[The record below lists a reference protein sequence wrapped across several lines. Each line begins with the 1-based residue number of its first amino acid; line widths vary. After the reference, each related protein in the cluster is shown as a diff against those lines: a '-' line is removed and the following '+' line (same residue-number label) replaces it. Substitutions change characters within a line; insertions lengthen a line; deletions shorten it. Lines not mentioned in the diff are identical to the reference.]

1 MMLGNIWLSSAIAVV
16 AIFSASVAYKSYS
29 DLQDVKHMQESYEII
44 RDIKTL
50 LAYKYSIDPQDISRD
65 EIIALLPQGGN
76 WEWLLLLDRTSSA
89 DLQNDALL
97 QEDGTLQ
104 ISEEDKLKLFALRAK
119 LKESG
124 NDNTGVSSSGVVG
137 NRTFSLDVGIEEKN
151 LSYKDEAIQK
161 ALQKVIH
168 ASLYSIETITKTD
181 YDTLVEDNIPYN
193 LMYQDFSK
201 DGETLPLDDD
211 ILKQR
216 KEEYFK
222 QRVLEVLLKSQSP
235 RDVKLYNKLKSF
247 L

>member
-1 MMLGNIWLSSAIAVV
+1 MMLGKIWLSSAIAVV

-65 EIIALLPQGGN
+65 EIIALLPQSGN
-76 WEWLLLLDRTSSA
+76 WEWLLLLERTSSA

-124 NDNTGVSSSGVVG
+124 NDNSVREVEISGKK
-137 NRTFSLDVGIEEKN
+137 NLILDVGIEEKN

-161 ALQKVIH
+161 ALQKVID

-181 YDTLVEDNIPYN
+181 YNNLVEDNIPYN
-193 LMYQDFSK
+193 LMYQDFLK

>member
-1 MMLGNIWLSSAIAVV
+1 MMLGKIWLSSAIAVV

-65 EIIALLPQGGN
+65 EIIALLPQSGN
-76 WEWLLLLDRTSSA
+76 WEWLLLLERTSSA

-124 NDNTGVSSSGVVG
+124 NDNSVREVEISGKK
-137 NRTFSLDVGIEEKN
+137 NLILDVGIEEKN

-161 ALQKVIH
+161 ALQKVID

-181 YDTLVEDNIPYN
+181 YNNLVEDNIPYN
-193 LMYQDFSK
+193 LMYQDFLK

-222 QRVLEVLLKSQSP
+222 QRVLEVLLKPQSP

>member
-1 MMLGNIWLSSAIAVV
+1 MLGNIWLSSALAVV

-65 EIIALLPQGGN
+65 EIIALLPQDGN

-89 DLQNDALL
+89 SLENDALL

-104 ISEEDKLKLFALRAK
+104 ISEENKLKLFALRAK

-124 NDNTGVSSSGVVG
+124 NDNSVSEVEISGEK
-137 NRTFSLDVGIEEKN
+137 NLILDVGIEEKN

-161 ALQKVIH
+161 AIQKVIN
-168 ASLYSIETITKTD
+168 ASSYSITSISKTD
-181 YDTLVEDNIPYN
+181 YDKLVEDNIPYN

-211 ILKQR
+211 ILKLRQ
-216 KEEYFK
+216 EEYFK
-222 QRVLEVLLKSQSP
+222 QRVLEELLKSQSP

>member
-1 MMLGNIWLSSAIAVV
+1 MMLGNIWLSSALAVV

-65 EIIALLPQGGN
+65 EVIALLPQDGN
-76 WEWLLLLDRTSSA
+76 WEWLLLLERTSSA
-89 DLQNDALL
+89 SLENDALL

-124 NDNTGVSSSGVVG
+124 NDNSVSEVEISGKK
-137 NRTFSLDVGIEEKN
+137 NLILDVGIEEKN

>member
-1 MMLGNIWLSSAIAVV
+1 MLRNIWLSSAIAVV
-16 AIFSASVAYKSYS
+16 AIFSASVAYRSYS

-50 LAYKYSIDPQDISRD
+50 LAYKYSIDPQNISRD
-65 EIIALLPQGGN
+65 EIIALLPQNGN

-124 NDNTGVSSSGVVG
+124 NDNSVSEVEISGKK
-137 NRTFSLDVGIEEKN
+137 NLILDVGIEEKN

-168 ASLYSIETITKTD
+168 ASLYNIETITKTA

-201 DGETLPLDDD
+201 DGETLPLDTDV
-211 ILKQR
+211 LKQR
-216 KEEYFK
+216 QEEYFK

>member
-1 MMLGNIWLSSAIAVV
+1 MLGNIWLSSAIAVV

-50 LAYKYSIDPQDISRD
+50 LAYKYSIDPQNISRD
-65 EIIALLPQGGN
+65 EIIALLPQNGN

-124 NDNTGVSSSGVVG
+124 NDNSVSEVEISGKK
-137 NRTFSLDVGIEEKN
+137 NLILDVGIEEKN

-222 QRVLEVLLKSQSP
+222 QRILEVLLKSQSP